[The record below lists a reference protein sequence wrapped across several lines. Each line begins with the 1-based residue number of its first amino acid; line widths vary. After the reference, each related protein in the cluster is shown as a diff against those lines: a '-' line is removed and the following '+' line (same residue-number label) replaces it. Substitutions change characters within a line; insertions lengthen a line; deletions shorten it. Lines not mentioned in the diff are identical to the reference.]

1 MIKTYL
7 LICVFA
13 ATAFAGSVKYAYDD
27 AGRLT
32 SVDYGDGSSI
42 VYTYDKAGNLLTR
55 TTTAVGSSSGS
66 AAEKTPSKPKKAA
79 APTAPKATNKTPPIG
94 K

>member
-7 LICVFA
+7 FICVLA
-13 ATAFAGSVKYAYDD
+13 ATLSAGAVKYAYDD

-42 VYTYDKAGNLLTR
+42 VYTYDKAGNLLNR
-55 TTTAVGSSSGS
+55 TTTAASGAS
-66 AAEKTPSKPKKAA
+66 ANTAAKAPAKPKKA
-79 APTAPKATNKTPPIG
+79 APTAPKAPNKTPQAG
-94 K
+94 N